1 MDKAQKILNE
11 LDFSNSENLYQIN
24 NICRALSVPE
34 RLEIIRLLMNKSITM
49 TEIAKKLNLP
59 LSSTVNHVKI
69 LEEAEI
75 VFTEKFRTRNGQAK
89 ICFLNSFSILINFLP
104 NEDDKQL
111 KYVES
116 MPVGLFSDCRVGEFN
131 GLSSASNIIGVP
143 NDKQS
148 FFIPEHVQAE
158 IVWMNEGWIEYSFP
172 KRFDDGKRLDEIKF
186 SFEICSES
194 PNYRLDYPS
203 ELTVWV
209 NGVEILT
216 FISPGDFGGRKGK
229 FSPDWWPQIST
240 QYGLLTS
247 VAIRRNGA
255 YLNER
260 LVNRDICLG
269 DLRFA
274 ENQCVRFRVG
284 NKDDCR
290 LKGGFNL
297 FGKSFGD
304 YNQDILMEVV
314 LR

>member
-1 MDKAQKILNE
+1 
-11 LDFSNSENLYQIN
+11 
-24 NICRALSVPE
+24 
-34 RLEIIRLLMNKSITM
+34 
-49 TEIAKKLNLP
+49 
-59 LSSTVNHVKI
+59 
-69 LEEAEI
+69 
-75 VFTEKFRTRNGQAK
+75 
-89 ICFLNSFSILINFLP
+89 
-104 NEDDKQL
+104 
-111 KYVES
+111 
-116 MPVGLFSDCRVGEFN
+116 
-131 GLSSASNIIGVP
+131 
-143 NDKQS
+143 
-148 FFIPEHVQAE
+148 
-158 IVWMNEGWIEYSFP
+158 MNEGWIEYSFP

>member
-1 MDKAQKILNE
+1 M
-11 LDFSNSENLYQIN
+11 
-24 NICRALSVPE
+24 
-34 RLEIIRLLMNKSITM
+34 
-49 TEIAKKLNLP
+49 
-59 LSSTVNHVKI
+59 
-69 LEEAEI
+69 
-75 VFTEKFRTRNGQAK
+75 
-89 ICFLNSFSILINFLP
+89 
-104 NEDDKQL
+104 
-111 KYVES
+111 
-116 MPVGLFSDCRVGEFN
+116 
-131 GLSSASNIIGVP
+131 
-143 NDKQS
+143 
-148 FFIPEHVQAE
+148 
-158 IVWMNEGWIEYSFP
+158 
-172 KRFDDGKRLDEIKF
+172 
-186 SFEICSES
+186 
-194 PNYRLDYPS
+194 
-203 ELTVWV
+203 
-209 NGVEILT
+209 EILT